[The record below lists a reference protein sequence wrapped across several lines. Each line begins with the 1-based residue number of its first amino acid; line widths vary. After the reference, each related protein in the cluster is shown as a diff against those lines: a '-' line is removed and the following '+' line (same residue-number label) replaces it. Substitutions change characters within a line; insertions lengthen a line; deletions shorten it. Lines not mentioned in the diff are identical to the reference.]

1 MSINVQASTARRRRT
16 ADQSSYG
23 DYHIETEINLEDKL
37 EKDKIRSLSLLNVSV
52 SDFLACINMPI

>member
-1 MSINVQASTARRRRT
+1 VSINVKPSTARRRRT
-16 ADQSSYG
+16 SDQSSYG

-37 EKDKIRSLSLLNVSV
+37 EKDKIQSLSLLNVSV